1 MLICNISLQYVV
13 KPLLQWLS
21 RRIILE
27 FNIKMWYNFQA
38 RGYVVKNYAVILAS
52 GSGKRFGSDL
62 PKQFA
67 QINGKTLIELSVEAF
82 EQCLFIDS
90 IILVVNSQYKQKIL
104 DIINNNNYKKI
115 LKIVEGGKERKDSS
129 YNGVFAIE
137 DDEANVLIHDCA
149 RPFVTQDIIERCVK
163 ALDSHN
169 AVTTAIKSSD
179 TVVVVKNDLL
189 VEIPD
194 RSTLRRVQT
203 PQGFKL
209 SLIKKAHLLSA
220 NDSNFTD
227 DCGLILK
234 NSLSDVFVVEGS
246 ESNIKVTYPED
257 IK

>member
-1 MLICNISLQYVV
+1 
-13 KPLLQWLS
+13 
-21 RRIILE
+21 
-27 FNIKMWYNFQA
+27 MWYNSLT
-38 RGYVVKNYAVILAS
+38 RGNAVKNYVVILAS

-67 QINGKTLIELSVEAF
+67 QIDGKTLIELSVEAF
-82 EQCLFIDS
+82 EQCTFIDG
-90 IILVVNSQYKQKIL
+90 IILVVNPLYMQKTL
-104 DIINNNNYKKI
+104 DIINKNNYKKVV
-115 LKIVEGGKERKDSS
+115 KIVEGGNERKDSS

-169 AVTTAIKSSD
+169 AVTAAIKSSD
-179 TVVVVKNDLL
+179 TVVVVKNDIL
-189 VEIPD
+189 VDMPD
-194 RSTLRRVQT
+194 RNSLRRVQT

-220 NDSNFTD
+220 DDSNFTD

-234 NSLSDVFVVEGS
+234 NSLSDIFVVQGS
-246 ESNIKVTYPED
+246 ESNIKITYPQD

>member
-1 MLICNISLQYVV
+1 M
-13 KPLLQWLS
+13 
-21 RRIILE
+21 
-27 FNIKMWYNFQA
+27 
-38 RGYVVKNYAVILAS
+38 KNYAVILAS

-82 EQCLFIDS
+82 EQCDFIDA
-90 IILVVNSQYKQKIL
+90 IVLVVNPLFKRETL
-104 DIINNNNYKKI
+104 DITNKNNYKK
-115 LKIVEGGKERKDSS
+115 LVKIVEGGKERKDSS

-149 RPFVTQDIIERCVK
+149 RPFVTKDIIERCVK
-163 ALDSHN
+163 ALDSYN

-179 TVVVVKNDLL
+179 TVVVVNNDVL
-189 VEIPD
+189 VEMPD
-194 RSTLRRVQT
+194 RNSLRRVQT

-220 NDSNFTD
+220 DDSNFTD

-234 NSLSDVFVVEGS
+234 NSLSDIFVVEGS
-246 ESNIKVTYPED
+246 ESNVKITYPHD